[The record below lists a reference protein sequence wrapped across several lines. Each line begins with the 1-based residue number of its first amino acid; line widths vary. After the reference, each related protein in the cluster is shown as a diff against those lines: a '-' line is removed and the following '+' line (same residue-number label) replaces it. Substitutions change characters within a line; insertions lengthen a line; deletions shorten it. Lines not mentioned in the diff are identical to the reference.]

1 MVFSSYSFLLFFFP
15 AVCLCYF
22 LIPRR
27 FRTARNLVLLAFS
40 LLFYFWGEAKG
51 VLLMLGVILTSY
63 VSARIIGGTDT
74 PRLRRRLGLGLE
86 LLVCLGLL
94 FWFKY
99 TGLFLRTA
107 GSLLSLELTA
117 PEIVMPIGI
126 SFFTFQSM
134 SYVLDVW
141 RGRVEAQRNPIYVAL
156 YVSLF
161 PQLVAGPIVRYET
174 VAAEIT
180 GRREDLEGVYAG
192 LQRFIMG
199 LGKKLLL
206 ANAFGR
212 EAEEIFALSS
222 AARGT
227 PTAWMGAL
235 LYGLQIYFDFSA
247 YSDMAI
253 GMGRMFG
260 FHFLENFNYPY
271 VSRSITEFWRR
282 WHISLSSWFRD
293 YVYIPL
299 GGNRRGKARQILNL
313 FIVWGLTGLWHG
325 ASWNFVLWGLYFCV
339 LLILEKLFLGRILEK
354 LPAVLGHIYALV
366 LIMVGWVIFN
376 CTDMGRLVA
385 YLGDLFRFTGSF
397 DRVLLVLRQNVPEFV
412 FGIALCTPLPLRLF
426 RAGADKPWAEVLRC
440 LWLFAVLVLSLLALT
455 GSSFNAFIYF
465 RF

>member
-1 MVFSSYSFLLFFFP
+1 MVFSSFSFLLVFFP

-22 LIPRR
+22 LIPQR
-27 FRTARNLVLLAFS
+27 FRTARNLVLLVFS
-40 LLFYFWGEAKG
+40 LFFYFWGEAKG
-51 VLLMLGVILTSY
+51 VVLMLAVITVSY
-63 VSARIIGGTDT
+63 FSARIISRAGER
-74 PRLRRRLGLGLE
+74 RLLRRLGLGLE
-86 LLVCLGLL
+86 LLVCLGALL
-94 FWFKY
+94 YFKY

-107 GSLLSLELTA
+107 NRLFSLTLTV

-134 SYVLDVW
+134 SYVFDVY
-141 RGRVEAQRNPIYVAL
+141 RGKTETQRNPLYVAL

-161 PQLVAGPIVRYET
+161 PQLVAGPVVRYET
-174 VAAEIT
+174 VAWEIT
-180 GRREDLEGVYAG
+180 GRRQSFEEIYAG

-212 EAEEIFALSS
+212 EAEIIFAMESGVRNT
-222 AARGT
+222 A
-227 PTAWMGAL
+227 TAWLGAL

-271 VSRSITEFWRR
+271 ISKSITEFWRR

-299 GGNRRGKARQILNL
+299 GGNRKGLPRQILNL
-313 FIVWGLTGLWHG
+313 FVVWGLTGLWHG
-325 ASWNFVLWGLYFCV
+325 ASWNFVFWGLYFCV
-339 LLILEKLFLGRILEK
+339 LLILEKLFLGRLLGK
-354 LPAVLGHIYALV
+354 LPAALGHFYAV
-366 LIMVGWVIFN
+366 ILIMLGWVIFN
-376 CTDMGRLVA
+376 CTDLSQ
-385 YLGDLFRFTGSF
+385 LGGYFADLFRFRGDF
-397 DRVLLVLRQNVPEFV
+397 GYALLVLRQNVPEFL
-412 FGIALCTPLPLRLF
+412 FGLALCTPLPLRLF
-426 RAGADKPWAEVLRC
+426 RSSSDKPWAELLRC
-440 LWLFAVLVLSLLALT
+440 LWLLAILVLSVLTLT